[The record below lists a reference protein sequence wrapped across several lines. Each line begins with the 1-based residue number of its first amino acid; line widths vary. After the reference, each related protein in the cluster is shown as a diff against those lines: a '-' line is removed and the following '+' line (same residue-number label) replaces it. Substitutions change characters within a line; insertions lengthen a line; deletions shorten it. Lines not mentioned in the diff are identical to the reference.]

1 MSGKL
6 GAVVPAANTDTT
18 VYTVPAGKVASINVT
33 FVNRGA
39 ASAIVNL
46 AIATS
51 ATPANADFIEFGVE
65 IPLNGILERTGL
77 VASAGELVVVRAST
91 ADCSVR
97 VHGFEKDV

>member
-18 VYTVPAGKVASINVT
+18 VYTVPVDKVASINVT
-33 FVNRGA
+33 IVNRGNT
-39 ASAIVNL
+39 SAIVNL
-46 AIATS
+46 AIAAG